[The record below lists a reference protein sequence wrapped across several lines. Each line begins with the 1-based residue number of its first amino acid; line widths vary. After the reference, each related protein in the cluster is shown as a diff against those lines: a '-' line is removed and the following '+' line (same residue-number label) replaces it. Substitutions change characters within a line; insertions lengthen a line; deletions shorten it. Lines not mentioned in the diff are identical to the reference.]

1 MEVEVADDPYDCVRD
16 AHCVVFATEWDEF
29 ESLSISIA
37 CAMRWRLRS
46 LSTRNLFDPQ
56 TMAEKGFVYLPTGRP
71 ARRPE

>member
-16 AHCVVFATEWDEF
+16 AHCVVLATEWDDF
-29 ESLSISIA
+29 KSLDLDRMRD
-37 CAMRWRLRS
+37 AMAS
-46 LSTRNLFDPQ
+46 PVVVDARNLFDPQ